1 MILTRA
7 SKIYFDSEDAVLSEA
22 GDILIPLEDGTVTR
36 EDFTGDIGNVV
47 KGELAGRENDDEI
60 IVFKSV
66 GVAAQDL
73 VTAKVIYDRAVAA
86 GAGMEWN

>member
-1 MILTRA
+1 M
-7 SKIYFDSEDAVLSEA
+7 
-22 GDILIPLEDGTVTR
+22 
-36 EDFTGDIGNVV
+36 V

-86 GAGMEWN
+86 GAGIEWN

>member
-1 MILTRA
+1 M
-7 SKIYFDSEDAVLSEA
+7 
-22 GDILIPLEDGTVTR
+22 
-36 EDFTGDIGNVV
+36 V
-47 KGELAGRENDDEI
+47 KGELAGREDDDEI

-86 GAGMEWN
+86 GAGWNGIKALHPKFVLI